1 MKFTRSGSATLNCNV
16 HKNCWVQF
24 GILRG
29 LLQNWKL
36 LSKTF
41 IDSTLNP
48 IDILK
53 AGVTDGASWRD
64 WRSLCC
70 DFIICI
76 HDIPWDPSTS
86 FLVRVYSVKVISLEV
101 KGFSATFSCCC
112 TRQFDPEVSK
122 SDRRRISK
130 CTFWWRSFVHP
141 LAGKENTVVITLFG
155 FVYLVGRLEEGRQ
168 VFRLASLV
176 LEEPMIW
183 RCFKKSAD
191 QFKFNSWLCYGFKF
205 YILYPS

>member
-1 MKFTRSGSATLNCNV
+1 MSLKLAWLTV
-16 HKNCWVQF
+16 HH
-24 GILRG
+24 
-29 LLQNWKL
+29 
-36 LSKTF
+36 
-41 IDSTLNP
+41 
-48 IDILK
+48 
-53 AGVTDGASWRD
+53 GVTDC
-64 WRSLCC
+64 SLCR
-70 DFIICI
+70 DFTICI

-101 KGFSATFSCCC
+101 KRFSATFSCCC

-141 LAGKENTVVITLFG
+141 LAGNENTVVITLFG
-155 FVYLVGRLEEGRQ
+155 FVYLVSRPEEGRQ
-168 VFRLASLV
+168 VFRLASLI
-176 LEEPMIW
+176 LEEPIIW

-205 YILYPS
+205 YILYPL